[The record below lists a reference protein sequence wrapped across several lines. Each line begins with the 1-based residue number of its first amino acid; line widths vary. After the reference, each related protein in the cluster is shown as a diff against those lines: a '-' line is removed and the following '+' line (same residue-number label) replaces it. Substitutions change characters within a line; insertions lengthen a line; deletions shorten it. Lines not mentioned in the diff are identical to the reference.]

1 MFQLIKLIAIGTGL
15 LIAQVLGTWCKC
27 FLCGSVTATV
37 PKSIRLNRGEESGGS
52 RQLGTFEVLLFFTS
66 ISLSEYTIAGAWLV
80 FKVAAK
86 WAAWQCIAQI
96 PRETLNSSDLTTNG
110 GDVYLSL
117 RERLRLSNY
126 LLGNFLNGTLYNV
139 VAAGIGG
146 MIENLILTALPHRLF
161 FLSESTL
168 WVWLVSVWAM
178 NIILTFSLVVYDR
191 PRFCEG

>member
-15 LIAQVLGTWCKC
+15 LVAQVLGTWCKC
-27 FLCGSVTATV
+27 FLCRSVTATV
-37 PKSIRLNRGEESGGS
+37 PKSIRLNRRQENDGS

-66 ISLSEYTIAGAWLV
+66 VSLGEYSIAGAWLA

-86 WAAWQCIAQI
+86 WAAWQYIAQK
-96 PRETLNSSDLTTNG
+96 PHETLNSIDRTTHAH
-110 GDVYLSL
+110 DVYLGL

-126 LLGNFLNGTLYNV
+126 LLGTFINGTLYNI

-146 MIENLILTALPHRLF
+146 IIENLILTVLPHRLF

-168 WVWLVSVWAM
+168 WAWLVSVWAM
-178 NIILTFSLVVYDR
+178 NIILTFSLVFWGC
-191 PRFCEG
+191 PRFCED